1 MPPPAARSGTAADG
15 ASAKVDLT
23 EALGSEIVVHFCVAA
38 PKVVTEDT
46 KELMRDA
53 HTEDAPT
60 AQNGTPFVA
69 SFTPC
74 SRVRRGDV
82 VEVVADR
89 ECIHYFDPD
98 TGLAIRG

>member
-1 MPPPAARSGTAADG
+1 VVDG

-38 PKVVTEDT
+38 PKVVTGDT

-53 HTEDAPT
+53 HTEDVPT

-69 SFTPC
+69 SFTPLPGC
-74 SRVRRGDV
+74 APATSCRSSSTGNASTTSTRTRG
-82 VEVVADR
+82 
-89 ECIHYFDPD
+89 
-98 TGLAIRG
+98 